1 LNRLKKQEIT
11 IINYGLGNIGSVQ
24 KAVKRIGFDSV
35 VTADIERIKEA
46 SALILPGVGNFMLG
60 MYKLK
65 ELGII
70 KVLNEVVLGRKT
82 PILGICL
89 GMQLM
94 TSHSEEGDCEGLNWV
109 KGKTKRF
116 VSSERLKVPHMGWNN
131 LDIQTESQIF
141 ENVTSED
148 FFYFVH
154 SYYITDVSAESVL
167 SHTRYGIEFV
177 STFANNNIFGCQYH
191 PEKSHDAG
199 LKLLNNF
206 CNIASLKAN
215 N

>member
-1 LNRLKKQEIT
+1 MIT
-11 IINYGLGNIGSVQ
+11 IVDYGLGNLGSVQ
-24 KAVKRIGFDSV
+24 KAVKRIGFNSI
-35 VTADIERIKEA
+35 TTSEKKLINQA
-46 SALILPGVGNFMLG
+46 SALILPGVGNF
-60 MYKLK
+60 K
-65 ELGII
+65 LGIEKLRKLELI
-70 KVLNEVVLGRKT
+70 DTLNEMVMAKQI

-116 VSSERLKVPHMGWNN
+116 VGSERLKVPHMGWNN
-131 LDIQTESQIF
+131 LDIQTESRIF

-206 CNIASLKAN
+206 CNIASVKAN

>member
-1 LNRLKKQEIT
+1 MIT
-11 IINYGLGNIGSVQ
+11 IVDYGLGNLGSVQ
-24 KAVKRIGFDSV
+24 KAVKRIGFNSI
-35 VTADIERIKEA
+35 TTSEKKLINQA
-46 SALILPGVGNFMLG
+46 SALILPGVGNF
-60 MYKLK
+60 K
-65 ELGII
+65 LGIEKLRKLELI
-70 KVLNEVVLGRKT
+70 DTLNEMVMAKQIPV
-82 PILGICL
+82 LGICL

-116 VSSERLKVPHMGWNN
+116 VGSERLKVPHMGWNN
-131 LDIQTESQIF
+131 LDIQTESRIF

-154 SYYITDVSAESVL
+154 SYYITDVCAESVL
-167 SHTRYGIEFV
+167 SYTRYGIEFV

-199 LKLLNNF
+199 LKLLKNF
-206 CNIASLKAN
+206 CSFVSEKAKN
-215 N
+215 

>member
-1 LNRLKKQEIT
+1 MIT
-11 IINYGLGNIGSVQ
+11 IVDYGLGNLGSVQ
-24 KAVKRIGFDSV
+24 KAVKRIGFYSI
-35 VTADIERIKEA
+35 TTSEKKLINQA
-46 SALILPGVGNFMLG
+46 SALILPGVGNF
-60 MYKLK
+60 K
-65 ELGII
+65 LGIEKLRKLELI
-70 KVLNEVVLGRKT
+70 DTLNEMVMAKQI

-116 VSSERLKVPHMGWNN
+116 VGSERLKVPHMGWNN
-131 LDIQTESQIF
+131 LDIQTESRIF

-154 SYYITDVSAESVL
+154 SYYITDVSVESVL

-206 CNIASLKAN
+206 CNIASVKAN

>member
-1 LNRLKKQEIT
+1 MIT
-11 IINYGLGNIGSVQ
+11 IVDYGLGNLGSVQ
-24 KAVKRIGFDSV
+24 KAVRRIGYNCIITS
-35 VTADIERIKEA
+35 ERKLINQA
-46 SALILPGVGNFMLG
+46 SALILPGVGNF
-60 MYKLK
+60 K
-65 ELGII
+65 LGIEKLRKLELI
-70 KVLNEVVLGRKT
+70 DPLNEMVMAKQI

-109 KGKTKRF
+109 KGNTKRF

-131 LDIQTESQIF
+131 LNIRKASRIF
-141 ENVTSED
+141 ENITSED

-206 CNIASLKAN
+206 CNIASVKAN

>member
-1 LNRLKKQEIT
+1 MIT
-11 IINYGLGNIGSVQ
+11 IVDYGLGNLGSVQ
-24 KAVKRIGFDSV
+24 KAVKRIGFNSI
-35 VTADIERIKEA
+35 TTNETKLINQA
-46 SALILPGVGNFMLG
+46 SALILPGVGNF
-60 MYKLK
+60 K
-65 ELGII
+65 LGIEKLRKLGLI
-70 KVLNEVVLGRKT
+70 DTLNEMVMAKQI

-131 LDIQTESQIF
+131 LDIRIESRIL

-154 SYYITDVSAESVL
+154 SYYITDVSAKSVL

-206 CNIASLKAN
+206 CNIASVKVN